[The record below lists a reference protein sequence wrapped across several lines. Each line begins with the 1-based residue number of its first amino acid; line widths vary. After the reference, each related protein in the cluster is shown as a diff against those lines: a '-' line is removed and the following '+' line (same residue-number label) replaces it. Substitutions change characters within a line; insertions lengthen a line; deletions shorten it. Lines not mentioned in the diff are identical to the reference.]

1 MIQKETRL
9 KMKTKSC
16 EAWANACIYA
26 YISGFERKSILL
38 DCQPLGCSLCWDL
51 LEMSFRVIR
60 YSTVFLNTGIAL
72 RSFVVYK
79 LKKNMAMVISGRVIR
94 WLHKFLMGEILI
106 TMNHSA

>member
-1 MIQKETRL
+1 
-9 KMKTKSC
+9 MKTKSC

-26 YISGFERKSILL
+26 YIKRFRKKIYFILL
-38 DCQPLGCSLCWDL
+38 DCQPLGCSLCLDL

-60 YSTVFLNTGIAL
+60 YSTVFFNTGIAL